1 MEKSIYVATNEFFNI
16 KDEVEKLK
24 NSFKEIQESYKGNH
38 QMNSST
44 PSTLNNWLE
53 RLRAASYDIEDLI
66 DCWTTE
72 YQQWKMKKQQTEDIG
87 SRYFKKLSDK
97 FFFECSIED
106 NTKYRMHD
114 HP

>member
-53 RLRAASYDIEDLI
+53 RLRAASYDIEDFI

-72 YQQWKMKKQQTEDIG
+72 YQQWKMKKQQTTCG
-87 SRYFKKLSDK
+87 
-97 FFFECSIED
+97 
-106 NTKYRMHD
+106 KYE
-114 HP
+114 